1 MRYGSVCSGI
11 EAATVA
17 WHPLG
22 WEPVWFSEIESFPC
36 KVLKHHYPNV
46 PNLGDMLHLTENEI
60 FNNEPID
67 LLVGGT
73 PCQSFS
79 TAGLRAGLASANG
92 NLALEYC
99 RILLIKRPTW
109 FVWEN
114 VPGALSSFSYEEGS
128 GRVGGMGGLEGTKH
142 FTETSDFATILQA
155 FRECGYSC
163 AYRVLDAQYFG
174 VPQQRRRVFVVGYF
188 GDDWRPP
195 AAVLFEP
202 QSLRRDTPKGR
213 KKRKAVAALTKTG
226 VGTCGADDNQAQAGH
241 IVTGTIDASYGRLQG
256 ASGQDGGHGHSTLVY
271 GGNNTKGPIDVATAV
286 NACKSASGRMDFESE
301 SFVMPINTQIALRE
315 HKQGD
320 RTGMGIGENG
330 APQFTLGK
338 NHHHAVCYPYNQ
350 IAGKENR
357 SNPQPGDA
365 SCTLSKRDCSPLLI
379 PGVRRLTPLECERLQ
394 GFPDDYTLLPGAAD
408 SPRYESIGNSMA
420 RPVMAW
426 IGRRIGN
433 VDKQM
438 KNI

>member
-17 WHPLG
+17 WHPFG
-22 WEPVWFSEIESFPC
+22 WEPVWFSEIEPFPC

-46 PNLGDMLHLTENEI
+46 PNLGDMLKLTENET

-79 TAGLRAGLASANG
+79 IAGLRAGLADQRG

-99 RILLIKRPTW
+99 RILIVKQPKW

-128 GRVGGMGGLEGTKH
+128 DRMDRMGRDRGRE
-142 FTETSDFATILQA
+142 FTETADFATILQA
-155 FRECGYSC
+155 FRQCGYSC

-174 VPQQRRRVFVVGYF
+174 VPQRRRRVFVVGYL

-202 QSLRRDTPKGR
+202 QSLRRDIKKGG
-213 KKRKAVAALTKTG
+213 KEGKRTAAALTG
-226 VGTCGADDNQAQAGH
+226 RAYADN
-241 IVTGTIDASYGRLQG
+241 
-256 ASGQDGGHGHSTLVY
+256 ASGQDNLIAKPLNTSAYRDDYDSENFVTHTLV
-271 GGNNTKGPIDVATAV
+271 GKGHD
-286 NACKSASGRMDFESE
+286 ASEDGTGRGIPLIF
-301 SFVMPINTQIALRE
+301 Q
-315 HKQGD
+315 HKQSSAGSMNPSD
-320 RTGMGIGENG
+320 LCPTLHKGKNPAVFRESGQGYWMEDEKTGPLRAEGENR
-330 APQFTLGK
+330 PSRPS
-338 NHHHAVCYPYNQ
+338 HV
-350 IAGKENR
+350 
-357 SNPQPGDA
+357 
-365 SCTLSKRDCSPLLI
+365 I
-379 PGVRRLTPLECERLQ
+379 PSQVRRLTPMECERLQ
-394 GFPDDYTLLPGAAD
+394 GFPDQYTGIKGAKN
-408 SPRYESIGNSMA
+408 SPRYSAIGNSMA
-420 RPVMAW
+420 TKVMRW
-426 IGRRIGN
+426 IGRRIDL

-438 KNI
+438 KNL